1 VAVARMASQF
11 RPRQS
16 ASAALQSVNAPALF
30 RQEACRVPGM
40 ADYACEH

>member
-1 VAVARMASQF
+1 MVSQF
-11 RPRQS
+11 RLHQS
-16 ASAALQSVNAPALF
+16 VSDALQNVNAPALF

>member
-1 VAVARMASQF
+1 MASQF
-11 RPRQS
+11 RPHQS
-16 ASAALQSVNAPALF
+16 AYAALQSANAPAPF